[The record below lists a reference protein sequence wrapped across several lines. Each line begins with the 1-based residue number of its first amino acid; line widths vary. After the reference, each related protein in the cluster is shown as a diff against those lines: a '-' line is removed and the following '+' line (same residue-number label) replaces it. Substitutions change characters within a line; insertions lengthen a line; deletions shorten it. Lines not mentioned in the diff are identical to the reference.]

1 MSTILPWVTEHQ
13 AQLVPLV
20 FGFVALYLLLPRDQ
34 RFLRSAGI
42 LIGVVGLGGLGF
54 TLLPPGVT
62 LHGVLFYIFS
72 GTAIVAA
79 TVTVTHH
86 NPVYSALA
94 FALTTLSVCGLFLLR
109 GAQFLAAATV
119 LIYAGAII
127 VTFLF
132 IMMLAQ
138 QSGNAPYDR
147 RAREPLL
154 ATLAS
159 FVLLG
164 GLLFTIDEWVMQR
177 AGNPPAPIPAGRLNI
192 AETSGTGGRSLA
204 GFVPIPKG
212 TEQNSNSNLA
222 PGEAGQLRGL
232 GRSLF
237 SDYLVAVELA
247 GTLLLVAGVGA
258 VAIAPRRP
266 SGKL

>member
-1 MSTILPWVTEHQ
+1 MSTFLAWTTEHQ

-20 FGFVALYLLLPRDQ
+20 FGFVALYLLLPREQ
-34 RFLRSAGI
+34 RFLRPLGI

-54 TLLPPGVT
+54 TLLPPGAT
-62 LHGVLFYIFS
+62 LHGVLFYVFS
-72 GTAIVAA
+72 GTAILAA

-86 NPVYSALA
+86 NPVYSALS

-119 LIYAGAII
+119 LIYAGAIV

-138 QSGNAPYDR
+138 QSGKAPYDR

-177 AGNPPAPIPAGRLNI
+177 AGNPPVPIPAGRLSI
-192 AETSGTGGRSLA
+192 AETSDIGGRSLA

-212 TEQNSNSNLA
+212 TQQHPNSNLA
-222 PGEAGQLRGL
+222 PGESGRLRGL

-266 SGKL
+266 TGKL